1 MGRRS
6 SGGRSSYRR
15 SAPKAAPKTS
25 KSTTP
30 APASSASS
38 VPMKSEPSGGLVAN
52 MVATVADGFI
62 WSTGNA
68 MAHRAMDAI
77 MGPRTVQIENV
88 PAAAPAAQVASS
100 AAPAD
105 ACASQNKAF
114 YDCINTSGSDI
125 SKCQFYM
132 DMLSQCRKSGSATPV
147 AVSF

>member
-15 SAPKAAPKTS
+15 SAPKTS

-30 APASSASS
+30 ARASSGSS
-38 VPMKSEPSGGLVAN
+38 VPVKSEPRSGGFVAN

-77 MGPRTVQIENV
+77 MGPRTIQIENV
-88 PAAAPAAQVASS
+88 PAAASAAQVASS
-100 AAPAD
+100 AAD
-105 ACASQNKAF
+105 KCAGQNKAF
-114 YDCINTSGSDI
+114 NDCINSSGSDI

-132 DMLSQCRKSGSATPV
+132 DKLSECRKSGSATPI

>member
-6 SGGRSSYRR
+6 SG
-15 SAPKAAPKTS
+15 A
-25 KSTTP
+25 TTP

-38 VPMKSEPSGGLVAN
+38 VPVRSEPRSGGFVAN

-77 MGPRTVQIENV
+77 MGPRTIQIENV
-88 PAAAPAAQVASS
+88 PAAQ
-100 AAPAD
+100 
-105 ACASQNKAF
+105 
-114 YDCINTSGSDI
+114 CINSSGSDI

-132 DMLSQCRKSGSATPV
+132 NMLSECRKSGSATPI

>member
-15 SAPKAAPKTS
+15 SAPKTS
-25 KSTTP
+25 KS
-30 APASSASS
+30 PASSGSS
-38 VPMKSEPSGGLVAN
+38 VPVKSEPRSGGFVAN

-77 MGPRTVQIENV
+77 MGPRTIQIEHV
-88 PAAAPAAQVASS
+88 PAAQVASS
-100 AAPAD
+100 AAPAAD
-105 ACASQNKAF
+105 ACARQNTAF
-114 YDCINTSGSDI
+114 NDCINTSGSDI

-132 DMLSQCRKSGSATPV
+132 DMLSECRKSGSATPI
-147 AVSF
+147 AVSS